1 MRRRIPLLRSVLFAT
16 ALLLGT
22 GAAVLFVPV
31 DRVVAASGLLIGGS
45 TAVRA
50 PLDGRIER
58 VLVRSGDPVRPGDPL
73 LVLESSR
80 LQSERA
86 RCEARIGALLER
98 ERALASQS
106 QHLREV
112 RDGHERELAELEVT
126 RAALAEEAAERRLK
140 SQERLRP
147 DGLVPELSY
156 EDARAE
162 RELARVVHAQARRTL
177 DALPSHQAATRNELE
192 AQLAEARRRL
202 DELRLEA
209 AELARQEVLA
219 TLVAPAGG
227 IVSIESAHDLV
238 GRRVLEG
245 EEVLRLAHG
254 RAERFE
260 GFVGELGRAHVREG
274 MPVKLRVEGYPWLL
288 HGSVPGRTAH
298 LGTRNEGA
306 GFPVEVELESGS
318 HGLELHE
325 GMHATARIRVEEA
338 VPLWRLV
345 FERLA
350 GPR

>member
-1 MRRRIPLLRSVLFAT
+1 MRTVLFVT
-16 ALLLGT
+16 VLLIGT
-22 GAAVLFVPV
+22 GAAVLFLPV
-31 DRVVAASGLLIGGS
+31 DRVVAASGLLTGGS
-45 TAVRA
+45 SAVRA

-58 VLVRSGDPVRPGDPL
+58 VLVRSGDSVRPGDPL
-73 LVLESSR
+73 LVLESAR
-80 LQSERA
+80 LASERA
-86 RCEARIGALLER
+86 RCEARIGALTER
-98 ERALASQS
+98 ERALAAQF

-112 RDGHERELAELEVT
+112 RDGHERQLAELEVT
-126 RAALAEEAAERRLK
+126 RAVLAEEAAERRLK

-162 RELARVVHAQARRTL
+162 RELARVVHEQARRTL
-177 DALPSHQAATRNELE
+177 EALPSHQTATRNEVE

-219 TLVAPAGG
+219 TLVAPAEG
-227 IVSIESAHDLV
+227 IVSIASARELV

-245 EEVLRLAHG
+245 EELLRLAHG

-298 LGTRNEGA
+298 LGTRNDGA
-306 GFPVEVELESGS
+306 GFPVEVELEGGA

-325 GMHATARIRVEEA
+325 GMHATARIRIEEA